1 MEKPD
6 MNRFYDKCVKEALR
20 SKANGIAPSGALLD
34 RINAEISDKKKENI
48 AMNKVFKSRR
58 MKPVVI
64 GALVLILSATT
75 AFAATQISSLR
86 SSSTP
91 GEDFQQFPT
100 SQQVEKA
107 VNYVPDYVESFSNGF
122 YFKDASIHNTEAL
135 DADSNKVME
144 YKGITFHYTDTK
156 GDAQFNG
163 KSISLNTNL
172 EISGLPEDAVA
183 NTEESLYEEISLT
196 YSQITNKVVPEGY
209 VPTEEEKQ
217 EMDQGLLWIAE
228 GSEKVEVS
236 DIQWVKW
243 VKDGVVYSLMDM
255 GYGVEKDELLE
266 MAKEVID

>member
-1 MEKPD
+1 MGKPD
-6 MNRFYDKCVKEALR
+6 MNQFYDKCIKEALN
-20 SKANGIAPSGALLD
+20 SKANGITPSGALLG
-34 RINAEISDKKKENI
+34 RISAEINDKKKENI
-48 AMNKVFKSRR
+48 SMNKILQSRM
-58 MKPVVI
+58 MKPI
-64 GALVLILSATT
+64 IIAALVLIITTT
-75 AFAATQISSLR
+75 AGFAATQISSFR

-91 GEDFQQFPT
+91 GDDFDQFPT
-100 SQQVEKA
+100 AQQVEKA

-163 KSISLNTNL
+163 
-172 EISGLPEDAVA
+172 ISGLPEDAVA
-183 NTEESLYEEISLT
+183 NTEESLYGEISLT